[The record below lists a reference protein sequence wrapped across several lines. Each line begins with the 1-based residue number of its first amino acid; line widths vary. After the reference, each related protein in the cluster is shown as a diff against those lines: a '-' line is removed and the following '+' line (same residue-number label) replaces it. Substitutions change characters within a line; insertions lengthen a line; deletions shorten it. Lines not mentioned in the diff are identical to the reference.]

1 MRNSLK
7 NTITTFTL
15 VTALFPAPRAQADL
29 FGDVWG
35 VVTDPFKL
43 GQASSEASASV
54 DRIIVALELL
64 QTNFGS
70 DVRDYLVLIDEM
82 IGSVDQAAEDRISQ
96 IEQIVFQ
103 LEAEIFNDAHK
114 LLVET
119 ECSVERL
126 LGRTLPETVYAMLVQ
141 LEEADIS
148 VNLPF
153 GADAELT
160 VEAVRPLSPDITYIR
175 IRNAYLGY
183 ISDLNEG
190 DSAYQIIIGYQN
202 ISELAFRTYCHFAR
216 SGGGQNFL
224 EEHAQ
229 YASLLRPW
237 VNTSRVRIQE

>member
-1 MRNSLK
+1 MRKSLRIALVLVLV
-7 NTITTFTL
+7 ITL
-15 VTALFPAPRAQADL
+15 LPAPKAQADL
-29 FGDVWG
+29 FSDVWG
-35 VVTDPFKL
+35 VITDPFKL
-43 GQASSEASASV
+43 GQASSEASDAV

-64 QTNFGS
+64 QTNFDS
-70 DVRDYLVLIDEM
+70 DVRDYLVQINEM
-82 IGSVDQAAEDRISQ
+82 IGAVDQAAEDRVSQ
-96 IEQIVFQ
+96 IEQIVLQ
-103 LEAEIFNDAHK
+103 LEAEIFKDAHK

-119 ECSVERL
+119 ECSVECL
-126 LGRTLPETVYAMLVQ
+126 LGRTLPETVYAMLLQ

-148 VNLPF
+148 VKLPF
-153 GADAELT
+153 VKDAELT

-183 ISDLNEG
+183 IKGLNES

-224 EEHAQ
+224 EEHAK